1 MDATTDGT
9 KVIIVGGVA
18 GGASCAARLR
28 RLDENAQILMVERG
42 PYVSYANCGLPYYI
56 GGVIEQ
62 QGSLLVATADT
73 FRDMFN
79 VDARTDCEVV
89 GIDAAAKTV
98 QLKDRTTG
106 EVSTE
111 PYDKLVLSPG
121 AAPIRPPLP
130 GIDLPGI
137 FGVRTVP
144 DAGQIR
150 AWIDERRGRS
160 AGMDS
165 YTGFQT
171 RRRELRAV
179 VVGGGFIGIE
189 TAENLVGLGFEVTL
203 LQRGDQIMGPLD
215 PEMARYLER
224 HLGKHGVKVVLGA
237 GASAF
242 RQVDDGSLEVV
253 VGPDEV
259 YPADI
264 VILGIGVKPET
275 ALAEMAG
282 IVVGARG
289 GIRVDDQLHTSDPDI
304 FAVGDAVEKVDCLTG
319 EDCLIALAGPANRQ
333 GRIAA
338 DVIAGRD
345 SHFRGTQGTAILGAF
360 GGAVAWTGVNEKTL
374 KRRGDEDYEKV
385 YLYPNSHAGYYPGAT
400 LLAMKLI
407 FRKSDGR
414 LLGAQAVG
422 REGVD
427 KRIDGLAMAIQLGA
441 TVYDLEECELCYA
454 PQFGAAKSPANFAG
468 MVAADVLRG
477 DMPITHWDGVDGAFI
492 LDVRHPEE
500 LAVEQL
506 PGVVNIPVDELRG
519 RLDELPRDREIL
531 VVCRSGQRAYY
542 ATRILLQH
550 GFTARTVAG
559 GMLAHEIFA
568 TL

>member
-1 MDATTDGT
+1 MNETADGI

-28 RLDENAQILMVERG
+28 RLDETARILMVERG

-62 QGSLLVATADT
+62 QASLLVATADT

-89 GIDAAAKTV
+89 GIDARGKTA

-106 EVSTE
+106 ELSTE

-144 DAGQIR
+144 DAAQIR
-150 AWIDERRGRS
+150 TWVEERRGRT
-160 AGMDS
+160 AGLGT
-165 YTGFQT
+165 YTGMQT

-224 HLGKHGVKVVLGA
+224 HLDKNGVKVVLGA

-242 RQVDDGSLEVV
+242 RQADDGSLDVV

-282 IVVGARG
+282 IEVGARG
-289 GIRVDDQLHTSDPDI
+289 GIRVDDQQRTSDPDI

-319 EDCLIALAGPANRQ
+319 EDCLVALAGPANRQ

-360 GGAVAWTGVNEKTL
+360 GGAVAWTGLNEKTL

-400 LLAMKLI
+400 LLAMKIL
-407 FRKSDGR
+407 FRKSDGT

-427 KRIDGLAMAIQLGA
+427 KRIDALAMAIQLGA
-441 TVYDLEECELCYA
+441 TVYDLEECELSYA

-468 MVAADVLRG
+468 MVAANVLRG
-477 DMPITHWDGVDGAFI
+477 DMPIAHWDALDGAFV

-519 RLDELPRDREIL
+519 RLDELPRDKEIL

-542 ATRILLQH
+542 ATRILLQN

>member
-1 MDATTDGT
+1 
-9 KVIIVGGVA
+9 
-18 GGASCAARLR
+18 
-28 RLDENAQILMVERG
+28 
-42 PYVSYANCGLPYYI
+42 
-56 GGVIEQ
+56 
-62 QGSLLVATADT
+62 
-73 FRDMFN
+73 MFA

-89 GIDAAAKTV
+89 GIAAGEKTV

-106 EVSTE
+106 EVTTE
-111 PYDKLVLSPG
+111 RYDKLVISPG

-144 DAGQIR
+144 DASQIR

-215 PEMARYLER
+215 PEMARYVER
-224 HLGKHGVKVVLGA
+224 HLGKHGIEVLLN
-237 GASAF
+237 ASASGF
-242 RQVDDGSLEVV
+242 REAADGSLEVLTAE
-253 VGPDEV
+253 GQS

-264 VILGIGVKPET
+264 VILGIGVRPET
-275 ALAEMAG
+275 QLAEMAG
-282 IVVGARG
+282 VEVGALG
-289 GIRVDDQLHTSDPDI
+289 GVRVDDQMRTSDPDI
-304 FAVGDAVEKVDCLTG
+304 FAVGDAVEKRDCISG
-319 EDCLIALAGPANRQ
+319 EDCLVALAGPANRQ

-345 SHFRGTQGTAILGAF
+345 SRFRGTQGTAILGVF
-360 GGAVAWTGVNEKTL
+360 GAAVAWTGVSEKTL
-374 KRRGDEDYEKV
+374 QRLGDDDYEKI

-400 LLAMKLI
+400 LLAIKVI

-427 KRIDGLAMAIQLGA
+427 KRIDAFAMAIQLGG
-441 TVYDLEECELCYA
+441 TIYDLEECELCYA
-454 PQFGAAKSPANFAG
+454 PQFGMAKSPANFAG
-468 MVAADVLRG
+468 MVGANVLRD
-477 DMPITHWDGVDGAFI
+477 DMPIVHWDALEDGLL

-506 PGVVNIPVDELRG
+506 QGVVNIPLDELRG

-531 VVCRSGQRAYY
+531 VICRSGQRAYY
-542 ATRILLQH
+542 ATRILVQN
-550 GFTARTVAG
+550 GFAARTVAG
-559 GMLAHEIFA
+559 GMLSHEIFA
-568 TL
+568 KL